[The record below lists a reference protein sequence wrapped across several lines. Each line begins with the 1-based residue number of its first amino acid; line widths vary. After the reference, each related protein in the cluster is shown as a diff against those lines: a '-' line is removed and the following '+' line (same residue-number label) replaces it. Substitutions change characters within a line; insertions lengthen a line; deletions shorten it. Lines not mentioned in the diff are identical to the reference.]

1 MLISMLTQTQ
11 IKNPIIQRGIAK
23 LHTEKMYFYQF
34 IQSVYYKNNE
44 RNGKPQAQVTFIY
57 FTIFFHMYQI
67 FQKKRSS

>member
-44 RNGKPQAQVTFIY
+44 RNGKPLKAVVKR
-57 FTIFFHMYQI
+57 
-67 FQKKRSS
+67 KKNFSRC